1 MTTEPTTTDTDAS
14 VPTDADVL
22 ELARL
27 GLAFY
32 HQTTMMHFLM
42 ACGREDTTDFTAV
55 QAERVALATRMTEI
69 QDSLSEEAREY
80 MRMERMTPAHR
91 KPQPVKVQTLSLAKE
106 EN

>member
-42 ACGREDTTDFTAV
+42 ACGREDDPAFTAV
-55 QAERVALATRMTEI
+55 QAERVALATRMTEVK
-69 QDSLSEEAREY
+69 DSLSEEARQY
-80 MRMERMTPAHR
+80 LHMERMTPAHTAPKR
-91 KPQPVKVQTLSLAKE
+91 LTLVKE